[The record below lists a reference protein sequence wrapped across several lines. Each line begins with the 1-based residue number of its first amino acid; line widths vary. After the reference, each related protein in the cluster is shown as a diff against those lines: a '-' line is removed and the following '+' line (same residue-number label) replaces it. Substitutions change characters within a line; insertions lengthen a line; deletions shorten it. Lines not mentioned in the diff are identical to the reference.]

1 MSAGG
6 LDQPARPRA
15 RSSNARAALAEV
27 AAHEDG
33 VAKNSTVD
41 RALRV
46 LEAFLVDQPDL
57 SLADLSK
64 LLGLDKS
71 VIHRILGTFVRRGFL
86 QQDPLTKRYRV
97 GVRTWEIGQRY
108 VASSPLAEL
117 AADVLAGT
125 LQQRP
130 YTTGYFA
137 TLDGDNVVIL
147 TTVRGPGPVNIYID
161 PGTRMPAAR
170 TATGRA
176 MLAHLPE
183 AQLRRLLPRLQAQL
197 QGNGKPGSAQELLDE
212 LDTTRGRGHAENRG
226 QYFPGIGTVACC
238 IRDASGAPVAAL
250 SVDFPLAPESGPL
263 FDELPRVLQ
272 DAVGGLERSI
282 GAAQGALGG
291 R

>member
-1 MSAGG
+1 M
-6 LDQPARPRA
+6 
-15 RSSNARAALAEV
+15 
-27 AAHEDG
+27 
-33 VAKNSTVD
+33 AKNSTVD

-46 LEAFLVDQPDL
+46 LEAFVVDQPDL
-57 SLADLSK
+57 SLADLSR

-71 VIHRILGTFVRRGFL
+71 VIHRILGTFVRRAFL

-117 AADVLAGT
+117 AAEALAGA
-125 LQQRP
+125 LQHRP

-137 TLDGDNVVIL
+137 TLDGDQVVIIS
-147 TTVRGPGPVNIYID
+147 TVRGPGPVNIYID

-183 AQLRRLLPRLQAQL
+183 AQVRRLLPRLQAQL
-197 QGNGKPGSAQELLDE
+197 QGDGRRGSAQELLDE
-212 LDTTRGRGHAENRG
+212 LVRTRRRGHAENRG
-226 QYFPGIGTVACC
+226 QYFPGIGTVARC

-250 SVDFPLAPESGPL
+250 SVDFPLAPESGPVW
-263 FDELPRVLQ
+263 DELPRVLQ
-272 DAVGGLERSI
+272 DAVEGLERRI
-282 GAAQGALGG
+282 GAPPEALGG